1 MSCPHCTPRV
11 DPDTGDSLEFC
22 KGYYHDEGKPNG
34 TTHMRMHLVA
44 DRDDGEWST
53 VVLLHDEWLS
63 DFIHGLGEPAEHAG
77 MIVTSFPSPPYCPWC
92 GRKLQVVKWL
102 WRLEAKDPEHGLWYD
117 SNGDMVFD
125 IGKLDCSTKG
135 LPMGYDWRYQ
145 QDGKSWWSSCSNKS
159 DLTHWYS
166 KEDAQRLI
174 DAGFVFTRYLATE
187 YHEYENETVFL
198 KESCLKREELSL
210 EEVFDD

>member
-1 MSCPHCTPRV
+1 MSCPYCTPRV

-22 KGYYHDEGKPNG
+22 KGYYHGEEKPKG
-34 TTHMRMHLVA
+34 TTYMRMHLVA
-44 DRDDGEWST
+44 DSDDGEWSM

-63 DFIHGLGEPAEHAG
+63 DFIHGLGEPARNAG
-77 MIVTSFPSPPYCPWC
+77 VIVTSFPSPPRCPWC
-92 GRKLQVVKWL
+92 GRKLQPVKWL

-145 QDGKSWWSSCSNKS
+145 QDGRNWWSSCSDKF

-187 YHEYENETVFL
+187 YHEYENETVFR

-210 EEVFDD
+210 EEVFDE